1 MKAWKTRSYFLGPD
15 GQKMEVLGMT
25 YVGLMP
31 ETTPLIH
38 GNVLKSPRKKQQFGC
53 AEQKK
58 KKRKDSNVFNCG

>member
-1 MKAWKTRSYFLGPD
+1 MKAWKTKSYFLGPD

-38 GNVLKSPRKKQQFGC
+38 GNVLKSPRKNSNLVMQSK
-53 AEQKK
+53 KK